1 MVINEYVKDFRGR
14 SFYMENELICGMIMF
29 FFQTSLSGWVSLSI
43 NEGEAIF
50 TQEKS
55 EPLLLALGEIN
66 DEFAYPMETIFQLSN
81 YIGKKIVNIYEYKI
95 KNVENGC
102 VGTYFEC
109 DVGGFSIL
117 EENGCLSIVN
127 GLYDGFK
134 EEVFLYEIDKFNS

>member
-1 MVINEYVKDFRGR
+1 MIINEYVKDFRGR

-66 DEFAYPMETIFQLSN
+66 DEFAYPME
-81 YIGKKIVNIYEYKI
+81 
-95 KNVENGC
+95 NGC